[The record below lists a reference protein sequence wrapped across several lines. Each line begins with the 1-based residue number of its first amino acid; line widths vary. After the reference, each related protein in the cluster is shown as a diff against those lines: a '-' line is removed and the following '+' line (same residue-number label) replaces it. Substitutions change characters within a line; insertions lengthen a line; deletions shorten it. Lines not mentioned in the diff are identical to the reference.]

1 MTTTTVNGS
10 PLRALR
16 TLAATHLDKL
26 DQQRRAAEQLRRDA
40 DAARRRDQIA
50 TSRSDAIDYLATHL
64 PETLGEVL
72 RDDQWTGYPAL
83 PAQGTNTAVAPLG
96 DGIWVLYHYAVTND
110 TVHVGIHLVVPCPC
124 GSYIEILCDDDQALA
139 IAMTGIDGWQAHPGT
154 CTQAC
159 SLPTWPEL
167 PKAVS

>member
-1 MTTTTVNGS
+1 MTTTVNGS
-10 PLRALR
+10 QLSALR

-26 DQQRRAAEQLRRDA
+26 DQERRAAEQRRRDA
-40 DAARRRDQIA
+40 DAALRRDQIA

-96 DGIWVLYHYAVTND
+96 DGIWVLYHYAVTNY
-110 TVHVGIHLVVPCPC
+110 TVDVGIHLVVPCPC
-124 GSYIEILCDDDQALA
+124 DSYIEILCDDDQALA
-139 IAMTGIDGWQAHPGT
+139 IAMTGIDRWQAEPDA
-154 CTQAC
+154 CTKAC
-159 SLPTWPEL
+159 SPATWPEL
-167 PKAVS
+167 TKAAS